1 MAPSDLSSPQ
11 GLLQRS
17 QQVNGY
23 GLLRGPRPPRGT
35 GASPPCRPQAPRP
48 LRDPVRRGPVC
59 GGRLRELLRDRQRHQ
74 AGDRPNVGAATRLLH
89 QLVPG
94 VDGRRPALRRARL
107 EGRPAL
113 R

>member
-1 MAPSDLSSPQ
+1 GHRVLDGHERAAGPIPQLHPPAPA
-11 GLLQRS
+11 G
-17 QQVNGY
+17 
-23 GLLRGPRPPRGT
+23 RGPRLPLQLWP
-35 GASPPCRPQAPRP
+35 APRP

-74 AGDRPNVGAATRLLH
+74 AGDRSNVGAATRLLH